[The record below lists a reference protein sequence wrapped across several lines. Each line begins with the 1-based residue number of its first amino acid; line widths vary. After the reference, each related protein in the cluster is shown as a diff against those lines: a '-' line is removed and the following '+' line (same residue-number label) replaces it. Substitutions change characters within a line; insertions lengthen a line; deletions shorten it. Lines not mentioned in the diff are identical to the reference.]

1 MYHYIE
7 DKEFLKKL
15 RSVCSNLVNQLVQEI
30 NNEGKMI
37 VVAHSVGSGSRNLE
51 TQNEFEPVDLD
62 YNISI
67 IHSWN
72 INDCQG
78 IKEYIVIKYIF
89 YVFCS

>member
-37 VVAHSVGSGSRNLE
+37 VEAHSVVGGSRNLE

-67 IHSWN
+67 ISSWI

-78 IKEYIVIKYIF
+78 IKEYIMRDLLYH
-89 YVFCS
+89 